1 MNRPC
6 FDYAQRTRQRV
17 AALTMPIVTTLI
29 TATLVTGAGA
39 QAAGIVAVDQAG
51 YPALARKTAILTAY
65 ADSFQVINTAT
76 RAVKHRGV
84 VDMASL
90 GDAATG
96 MELYRADFSSLS
108 LPGDYLV
115 RTSAGDTSAHFT
127 ITDSVYIPVFRASLK
142 GFFYQRCGVFL
153 SPISAGLWWHP
164 ACHTSTDAM
173 FHATAESTGVAQA
186 SGGWHDAGD
195 YGKYVVNAGITVGT
209 LLMAYEWFP
218 SRFSTDNL
226 QIPESGNGVPDIL
239 DEARHELAW
248 LFTMQAA
255 GGGVFFKI
263 TKPQFEAFVMPDKD
277 PGQRYI
283 YRLSSTATGDFAA
296 MMARAAR
303 VYRPFDS
310 TFSAKCL
317 GAAVRAWQYLQA
329 SPSIVPTGGFK
340 NPAGTATGEYGD
352 GDDSDERLWAAV
364 ELYLANGDNAAHTY
378 FINNYSSKG
387 IITGAMWW
395 GNVRTLAECAYL
407 RGSRPDINPT
417 VQENIRQSLLA
428 YGQGVITLRDN
439 SGFRTAIRTSDYGW
453 GSNSQVLNNAILLI
467 LGKGAGGNQEFEEAA
482 LEQLHYILGVNVH
495 GQSFVTGI
503 GARSTLRPHHRPSGS
518 DGIAAPVPGLLS
530 GGPDRNITDDPV
542 LAAKFTAA
550 TPPALCYVDDQGS
563 YASNEIAVNWNA
575 PLVFVAGYFAKDLGG
590 TSVSPGTT
598 PLPRDIRLNQNFP
611 NPFNGSTV
619 ISFSLSRAMD
629 VDLRVVDLLGRNVSS
644 MNLGPL
650 TAGEHRTMWSAEGT
664 MLSSGSY
671 FYFLSSAGRT
681 VSDVRTLVLLR

>member
-1 MNRPC
+1 MFEYTTGRCNTPTQMLVASGLLVMM
-6 FDYAQRTRQRV
+6 FVAMIATRS
-17 AALTMPIVTTLI
+17 
-29 TATLVTGAGA
+29 GA

-51 YPALARKTAILTAY
+51 YTARARKTAIVTVY
-65 ADSFQVINTAT
+65 ADSFQVIDAVT
-76 RAVKHRGV
+76 RAEKHRGAI
-84 VDMASL
+84 DMASL

-96 MELYRADFSSLS
+96 MELYRADFNTLS
-108 LPGDYLV
+108 VSGEYFV
-115 RTSAGDTSAHFT
+115 RTSTGDTSIHFT
-127 ITDSVYIPVFRASLK
+127 ISDSVYTPVFRASLK
-142 GFFYQRCGVFL
+142 GFFYQRCGVALPQTF
-153 SPISAGLWWHP
+153 AGLWWHP

-173 FHATAESTGVAQA
+173 FHSTAESTGVAQA

-218 SRFSTDNL
+218 SSFAADNL

-239 DEARHELAW
+239 DETRHELTW

-263 TKPQFEAFVMPDKD
+263 TKPQFEGFVMPNND

-303 VYRPFDS
+303 VYAPFDS
-310 TFSAKCL
+310 VFAEKCL
-317 GAAVRAWQYLQA
+317 GAAARAWQYLQA

-340 NPAGTATGEYGD
+340 NPSGTATGEYGD

-378 FINNYSSKG
+378 FLNNYASKG
-387 IITGAMWW
+387 IINGAMSW

-407 RGSRPDINPT
+407 RGSRSGINPN
-417 VQENIRQSLLA
+417 VQESIRQSLLS
-428 YGQGVITLRDN
+428 YCQGVLNLRDN
-439 SGFRTAIRTSDYGW
+439 SGFRAAIRTNDYYW
-453 GSNSQVLNNAILLI
+453 GSNSLVLNNAVLLI

-482 LEQLHYILGVNVH
+482 LEQLHYILGANVH

-503 GARSTLRPHHRPSGS
+503 GARSTLHPHHRPSGS

-530 GGPDRNITDDPV
+530 GGPDRNINDDPV
-542 LAAKFTAA
+542 LAAKFTTS

-563 YASNEIAVNWNA
+563 YASNEIALNWNA
-575 PLVFVAGYFAKDLGG
+575 PLVFVAGYFAQDLAS
-590 TSVSPGTT
+590 TSVSPEGTR
-598 PLPRDIRLNQNFP
+598 LPRDIHLNQNFP

-619 ISFSLSRAMD
+619 ISFSLSHAMD
-629 VDLRVVDLLGRNVSS
+629 VELHVVDLLGRKVSS
-644 MNLGPL
+644 MRLGPL
-650 TAGEHRTMWSAEGT
+650 AAGEHRTVWSAEGS
-664 MLSSGSY
+664 MLSSGLY
-671 FYFLSSAGRT
+671 FYFLASAGRPA
-681 VSDVRTLVLLR
+681 SDVRTLVLLR

>member
-1 MNRPC
+1 MRSFADRMLGPPLL
-6 FDYAQRTRQRV
+6 FV
-17 AALTMPIVTTLI
+17 AM
-29 TATLVTGAGA
+29 LVPGTSGQAG
-39 QAAGIVAVDQAG
+39 GIVAVDQAG
-51 YPALARKTAILTAY
+51 YPSLARKNAIVTVY
-65 ADSFQVINTAT
+65 ADSFQVIDAAT
-76 RAVKHRGV
+76 RTVKHRGAM
-84 VDMASL
+84 DMASL

-96 MELYRADFSSLS
+96 MELYRADFTALT
-108 LPGDYLV
+108 LPGEYLV
-115 RTSAGDTSAHFT
+115 RTSAGDSSVHFT
-127 ITDSVYIPVFRASLK
+127 ISDSSYSPVFRASLK
-142 GFFYQRCGVFL
+142 GFFYQRCGVSL
-153 SPISAGLWWHP
+153 PQPVAGLWWHS
-164 ACHTSTDAM
+164 ACHTSSDAM

-218 SRFSTDNL
+218 SRFSADNI
-226 QIPESGNGVPDIL
+226 QIPESGNGIPDLL
-239 DEARHELAW
+239 DETRHELTW

-255 GGGVFFKI
+255 AGGVFFKI
-263 TKPQFEAFVMPDKD
+263 TKPQFEAFVMPEND

-317 GAAVRAWQYLQA
+317 AAAVRAWQYLQA
-329 SPSIVPTGGFK
+329 SPSIIPTGGFK
-340 NPAGTATGEYGD
+340 NPAGTVTGEYGD
-352 GDDSDERLWAAV
+352 SDDSDERLWAAV

-378 FINNYSSKG
+378 FLNNYSSKG
-387 IITGAMWW
+387 IITGAMSW

-407 RGSRPDINPT
+407 RGARAGINAT
-417 VQENIRQSLLA
+417 VQESIRQSLLT
-428 YGQGVITLRDN
+428 YCQSVITLRDN
-439 SGFRTAIRTSDYGW
+439 SGFRTAIRTSDYYW
-453 GSNSQVLNNAILLI
+453 GSNSQVMNNALLLI
-467 LGKGAGGNQEFEEAA
+467 LGKAAGGSQELEEAA

-495 GQSFVTGI
+495 GQSFVTGV

-518 DGIAAPVPGLLS
+518 DGVAAPVPGLLS
-530 GGPDRNITDDPV
+530 GGPDRNINDDPV
-542 LAAKFTAA
+542 LAARFTAS

-575 PLVFVAGYFAKDLGG
+575 PLVFVAGFFAQDLGS
-590 TSVSPGTT
+590 TSVSPGSD
-598 PLPRDIRLNQNFP
+598 PLPREIRLNQNFP

-629 VDLRVVDLLGRNVSS
+629 VDVLVVDLLGQSVSS
-644 MNLGPL
+644 MRLGRL
-650 TAGEHRTMWSAEGT
+650 AAGEHRTIWSAEGS

-671 FYFLSSAGRT
+671 FYFLASAGRT